1 MSRLSKANMAFLPL
15 KTAVEAPYS
24 TYSRWEMLPK
34 LLPKNLFILQTDLQ
48 KLIYTFFGLK

>member
-1 MSRLSKANMAFLPL
+1 
-15 KTAVEAPYS
+15 
-24 TYSRWEMLPK
+24 MLLK